1 MRSLR
6 LALPCALLA
15 LLAGALAA
23 APALAAPKTKWLCK
37 PGLEHNACRV
47 GLRTTTYSPAGKKLG
62 VRTPRVVRPKA
73 IDCFYVYPTV
83 SDQMRPNA
91 TRRIDP
97 EERSIALYQ
106 AARYGQLCHVYAPM
120 YRQLTLQAINGGTRG
135 STKLAH
141 GDVKRA
147 WLTYLRRYNH
157 GRGVVII
164 GHSQGSFM
172 LRALLTKVIDK
183 HPSQRRRMVS
193 AILLGGNVLVKK
205 GKDAG
210 GDFKHIPAC
219 RSRTQIGCVIAFST
233 YDQTPPAGSLFGR
246 SSEKGE
252 EVLCTNPAA
261 LGGGSAL
268 LHPISPSAPFAKGTL
283 IAAAIGLLELP
294 LPHPKNSTW
303 VSIPRS
309 YRGHCSGANGA
320 SVLRIAARG
329 GAPTPAPSP
338 TPGWGLHLLDANIAL
353 GDLVSDVRAEARA
366 WLQRYG

>member
-6 LALPCALLA
+6 LALPCALLV
-15 LLAGALAA
+15 GALAA
-23 APALAAPKTKWLCK
+23 PASALAAPKATKWLCK
-37 PGLEHNACRV
+37 PGLKSSRGQI
-47 GLRTTTYSPAGKKLG
+47 GLRTTVYSPAGKKLR
-62 VRTPRVVRPKA
+62 VRTPRAAHPKPV
-73 IDCFYVYPTV
+73 DCFYVYPTV
-83 SDQMRPNA
+83 SDQKRRNA
-91 TRRIDP
+91 TLRIDP

-106 AARYGQLCHVYAPM
+106 TARYGQLCHVYAPM
-120 YRQLTLQAINGGTRG
+120 YRQLTLSAINGGAPG
-135 STKLAH
+135 NAKLAY

-147 WLTYLRRYNH
+147 WRTYLRRYNH

-172 LRALLTKVIDK
+172 LRTLLTKVIDK

-210 GDFKHIPAC
+210 GDFRHIPAC
-219 RSRTQIGCVIAFST
+219 RDKAQIGCVIAFST
-233 YDQTPPAGSLFGR
+233 YGQTPPAGSLFGR
-246 SSEKGE
+246 SGEKGE

-261 LGGGSAL
+261 LDGGSAL

-283 IAAAIGLLELP
+283 ISLGIDLLKLP
-294 LPHPKNSTW
+294 LPHPKNSTG

-309 YRGHCSGANGA
+309 YRGHCSSANGT

-338 TPGWGLHLLDANIAL
+338 TAG
-353 GDLVSDVRAEARA
+353 
-366 WLQRYG
+366 